1 MARGGNDTRSQSKQI
16 EGELS
21 VKKRNSLVSSDLI
34 RVVGEPINSGTDIN
48 VIAEAAGSCL

>member
-34 RVVGEPINSGTDIN
+34 RVVAEPINSGTDIN